1 MYKTTD
7 SNGIVRT
14 FTLREKGSKNIF
26 VSENNETPAFL
37 SKYHRISEYSIN
49 NLIKGQIYVAVYNEM
64 NDIFESLYKRIK
76 PDKIQI
82 EEICEMLKRIGG
94 TVQ

>member
-26 VSENNETPAFL
+26 VSENNGPFVLKKEDAATNLRDVAEL
-37 SKYHRISEYSIN
+37 SHT
-49 NLIKGQIYVAVYNEM
+49 
-64 NDIFESLYKRIK
+64 
-76 PDKIQI
+76 I
-82 EEICEMLKRIGG
+82 E
-94 TVQ
+94 